1 MAIFWK
7 LQRDMRSQQNRRLM
21 MDCAIAPLPEISSTV
36 SAYVNC
42 RGGAV
47 YFLRDYHNLAADG
60 QHPLD
65 GQHISLRTH
74 S

>member
-1 MAIFWK
+1 MK
-7 LQRDMRSQQNRRLM
+7 SQQSKKFLI
-21 MDCAIAPLPEISSTV
+21 DDAIAPLPEISSTV
-36 SAYVNC
+36 SAYGNC

-60 QHPLD
+60 QHPLE